1 MITEKTVRLLKELY
15 GTNVDGLIDSR
26 YDAFEV
32 YHSSLNKVSGY
43 RDPSYIL
50 YMIHRDEFDHAFLRE
65 AEKGGCTL
73 LLGDGVVNV
82 RDNAVVTGSG
92 REIAADQIIGA
103 DGPHSV
109 VRKFMYREAQKKDV
123 VIGLEAQVAYE
134 DLKCFQNKQTAVPR
148 IYFGFVQQGYGWVFP
163 KKDFAVVGIAG
174 IVQPG
179 VKNIREA
186 FLIFLETVCK
196 DTTNAVSGI
205 RGLPVPVHNRVRQP
219 GRGNVLLAGDAAGL
233 VDPLTGEGI
242 YFGVLSGTLAARAI
256 LSHGNPAGTYNTLV
270 QRHIQ
275 GLFRQARIAKALFYR
290 PSLHAYAMH
299 KMQKNGKWCKYFLAL
314 LSGDMDYKKYFMTIL
329 RDRRVYPPI

>member
-15 GTNVDGLIDSR
+15 GTNVDRLIDSR

-43 RDPSYIL
+43 RDPSYTL
-50 YMIHRDEFDHAFLRE
+50 YMIHRDEFDYAFLRE

-82 RDNAVVTGSG
+82 RGNVVVTDSG
-92 REIAADQIIGA
+92 REIAADYVIGA

-186 FLIFLETVCK
+186 FLVFLETVCK
-196 DTTNAVSGI
+196 DTTHSVSRI
-205 RGLPVPVHNRVRQP
+205 RGLPVPVHNLVRQP
-219 GRGNVLLAGDAAGL
+219 GRGKILLLEMRPGL
-233 VDPLTGEGI
+233 LIPLQEKEFI
-242 YFGVLSGTLAARAI
+242 SEF
-256 LSHGNPAGTYNTLV
+256 
-270 QRHIQ
+270 
-275 GLFRQARIAKALFYR
+275 
-290 PSLHAYAMH
+290 
-299 KMQKNGKWCKYFLAL
+299 
-314 LSGDMDYKKYFMTIL
+314 
-329 RDRRVYPPI
+329 